1 MRMFSASMPLLL
13 AISACTNLS
22 NDTQETPAS
31 KHAGWFYGE
40 CLVINIANLPK
51 GTPVT
56 LVDAEGTE
64 NKFLSTIIAPTK
76 NPDKCP
82 PLHKERS
89 GGNTIDGNH
98 FYLISKPEET
108 QFDTT
113 FTYGIA
119 VVLEKNSRSLPIS
132 ETLDLDNDGTMDS
145 FSVCAASE
153 GINFDIWKAAPYKSE
168 HLWNGYYYLGYDIE
182 SDCPEH

>member
-1 MRMFSASMPLLL
+1 MIKVPVL
-13 AISACTNLS
+13 ACLTMIITACTSLTDDAQDKS
-22 NDTQETPAS
+22 II

-40 CLVINIANLPK
+40 CLVINTPNLSK

-64 NKFLSTIIAPTK
+64 NKFRSEIIAPTDD
-76 NPDKCP
+76 PDKCL
-82 PLHKERS
+82 PLHEERS
-89 GGNTIDGNH
+89 GGNMINGNR
-98 FYLISKPEET
+98 FYLISKPEEG

-119 VVLEKNSRSLPIS
+119 VVLEKNSRSLSIL
-132 ETLDLDNDGTMDS
+132 ETLDLNNDGKLDE

-153 GINFDIWKAAPYKSE
+153 GINFDIWSSTPYKSIN
-168 HLWNGYYYLGYDIE
+168 LWNGYYYLGYAIE
-182 SDCPEH
+182 SDCPER